1 MASRKSNPYEGE
13 KVGMFRAVDAWNEGY
28 TAALFNHSSDESDSP
43 YLHGEC
49 DDCTHRRKQQYN
61 LKVMFTIEDTIGAPS
76 LDAKGLAE
84 QLADALPREWWQDS
98 NMAEWGTV
106 AIYPLD
112 DDDNL
117 VAQ

>member
-1 MASRKSNPYEGE
+1 MKRRSNPHR
-13 KVGMFRAVDAWNEGY
+13 VGSQSNEAWRAGY
-28 TAALFNHSSDESDSP
+28 TAYQFNLENSDSTMQHP
-43 YLHGEC
+43 
-49 DDCTHRRKQQYN
+49 DCEDCGHYRKQTYN

-117 VAQ
+117 VAE